1 MYNGYYY
8 GFDMTYLVLVV
19 PALLIALIAQI
30 QVKSAFSRYA
40 RVRCTSGLT
49 GAQAAQRILQ
59 ANGITDVRIEHISG
73 KLTDHFDP
81 QAKVIRLSDEVYG
94 VASIAA
100 VGVAAHE
107 AGHAVQYATD
117 YAPIRIRAAIIP
129 ATRIGSNL
137 SWPLL
142 IAGLIFNWSVLVWA
156 GILLFGL
163 VTVFQLATLP
173 VEFNASR
180 RALAAIESRN
190 LLTDDELRGARS
202 VLRAAAMTYAAAL
215 QKHLTTW
222 GFDVR
227 CAEDFRNVLTECTA
241 FDPQLVLLDITLPFY
256 NGYHW
261 CQELRRVS
269 NVPVVFI
276 SSASDNMNI
285 VMAMNM
291 GGDDF
296 IAKPFDLNVLLAKIQ
311 AILRRTYD
319 FAAPAPTLEHR
330 GAVLNTADASLMYQG
345 QRIELT
351 KNDYRILQT
360 LLERKG
366 SVVSRETLM
375 EKLWETDSFV
385 DENTLTVNI
394 ARLRRKLEAAG
405 LSDYIT
411 TTKGLGY
418 LIE

>member
-1 MYNGYYY
+1 MH
-8 GFDMTYLVLVV
+8 
-19 PALLIALIAQI
+19 
-30 QVKSAFSRYA
+30 
-40 RVRCTSGLT
+40 
-49 GAQAAQRILQ
+49 RIF
-59 ANGITDVRIEHISG
+59 IVED
-73 KLTDHFDP
+73 D
-81 QAKVIRLSDEVYG
+81 
-94 VASIAA
+94 
-100 VGVAAHE
+100 
-107 AGHAVQYATD
+107 
-117 YAPIRIRAAIIP
+117 AAI
-129 ATRIGSNL
+129 
-137 SWPLL
+137 
-142 IAGLIFNWSVLVWA
+142 
-156 GILLFGL
+156 
-163 VTVFQLATLP
+163 
-173 VEFNASR
+173 
-180 RALAAIESRN
+180 
-190 LLTDDELRGARS
+190 
-202 VLRAAAMTYAAAL
+202 AAAL

-227 CAEDFRNVLTECTA
+227 CAEDFRNVLAECTA

-256 NGYHW
+256 N
-261 CQELRRVS
+261 
-269 NVPVVFI
+269 
-276 SSASDNMNI
+276 
-285 VMAMNM
+285 MNM

-330 GAVLNTADASLMYQG
+330 GAVLNTADASLTYQG

-405 LSDYIT
+405 LPDYIT
-411 TTKGLGY
+411 TKKGLGY